1 MFETFEISLIPNL
14 FRISNFGFW
23 LRPQP
28 ALVSLVSDRLACQ
41 GVALWRRLVVKKYF
55 CAFCA
60 SLWLRIPLRV
70 ENFQGVKC
78 LNLIM
83 TVISE

>member
-41 GVALWRRLVVKKYF
+41 GVALWRRLVVKKDFFVPYV
-55 CAFCA
+55 
-60 SLWLRIPLRV
+60 PLRGKKFPSV
-70 ENFQGVKC
+70 NIG
-78 LNLIM
+78 N
-83 TVISE
+83 